1 MLFDSRLHVNMR
13 PSLEVMVPR
22 TCALIVDVILGR
34 LARED
39 AVDFVV
45 ELRRSFVEVRL
56 RTRTPFASI
65 ISTKESGSERKE
77 GRSGNGGNKIATDH
91 CEEGENCSTS
101 ERPFFQKDAWA
112 SSSGIDSTLSSSAP
126 PLNTSNLL
134 NDSIS
139 LSSKVLAEVC
149 VLLREYLEMLG
160 RKWIEYVFRVGR
172 EVSAR
177 TAQIE
182 REFDAHGHSA
192 EWLRAEIDSFVADVE
207 SRICRP
213 KVERP
218 PELVRACGALR
229 TALGAEY
236 GTRSTHAL
244 LERRD
249 EFEDALKHVD
259 AKVGLI
265 FLSSLRR
272 VFPALR
278 RREAEEE
285 EGERRESEGRR

>member
-1 MLFDSRLHVNMR
+1 MR
-13 PSLEVMVPR
+13 
-22 TCALIVDVILGR
+22 
-34 LARED
+34 
-39 AVDFVV
+39 
-45 ELRRSFVEVRL
+45 
-56 RTRTPFASI
+56 
-65 ISTKESGSERKE
+65 
-77 GRSGNGGNKIATDH
+77 
-91 CEEGENCSTS
+91 S
-101 ERPFFQKDAWA
+101 ERPFFQKNAWA
-112 SSSGIDSTLSSSAP
+112 SSSGVDSTIISSSVP
-126 PLNTSNLL
+126 PLPSAINLL
-134 NDSIS
+134 NSTPS
-139 LSSKVLAEVC
+139 SSKVLAEVC
-149 VLLREYLEMLG
+149 VLLREYLETLG

-278 RREAEEE
+278 KREEE
-285 EGERRESEGRR
+285 QEEGGSREVDH